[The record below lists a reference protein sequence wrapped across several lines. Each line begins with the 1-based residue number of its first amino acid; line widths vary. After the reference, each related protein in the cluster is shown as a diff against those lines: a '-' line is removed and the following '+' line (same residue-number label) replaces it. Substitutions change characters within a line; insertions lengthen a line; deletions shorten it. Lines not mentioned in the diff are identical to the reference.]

1 MALSLAKFSHARPG
15 TNVKFFYIKICS
27 QMIVLSVGIDTLKA
41 LGKCKAVDYT
51 WAHGRSCIVLS
62 FFFAI
67 NTVIGKQYCFSKSL
81 LKCSILQNNR
91 RENGLGN

>member
-1 MALSLAKFSHARPG
+1 LALSLTKFSHARPG
-15 TNVKFFYIKICS
+15 KKVLFISSNISY

-51 WAHGRSCIVLS
+51 WAHGRSCMVLS

-67 NTVIGKQYCFSKSL
+67 NTVIGK
-81 LKCSILQNNR
+81 
-91 RENGLGN
+91 ENCYS

>member
-1 MALSLAKFSHARPG
+1 
-15 TNVKFFYIKICS
+15 
-27 QMIVLSVGIDTLKA
+27 MIVLSVGIDTLKA

-67 NTVIGKQYCFSKSL
+67 NTVIGKQYCYCFSKELSPSEML
-81 LKCSILQNNR
+81 SSANLPPRKWSRKLDLTFFS
-91 RENGLGN
+91 GS